1 MRHVLLL
8 LVAVVSVSA
17 CSEKKEVGN
26 GDSAGGGTEESGAGA
41 GGLSKIS
48 TGGTSGSFTKSISS
62 NGGTFSTDSG
72 SASGGND
79 SSTGITSGGS
89 ASTGVGSSGG
99 SSGSAVIK
107 GGSAST
113 GAGSSG
119 GSSGSAVIKGG
130 STSTDGG
137 STGNTVVNGGSSS
150 IGSSS
155 TSSTVVKGGSSSIG
169 GSSTG
174 GTTVSFNENPFKS
187 QKLYVDPN
195 HNARNTANNWSTNGR
210 SEDAEMLRKIYESAQ
225 SPRYLQE
232 WTEQPENDGIEFYAN
247 YYSTLWAKDG
257 SLPVLGAYAIPHR
270 DCGSYSAGGFATAAQ
285 YQTWIDG
292 FARGIGDKKVVVVLE
307 PDGLAAMDCLSAADQ
322 DERVALLKYAI
333 RSLKSKP
340 RAFVYIDVG
349 HSKWRTAN
357 VMIDRLKRVGIE
369 VADGFTL
376 NSANFN
382 TTDSE
387 VAYGTQISQG
397 VGGKHFIVDTSRN
410 GLGPYTGGTHD
421 GDCAPQFNPPGRALG
436 SRPTG
441 DTGFPL
447 VDAFY
452 WLKSPGASD
461 ANCGGFP
468 AAGKWEPEYALG
480 LASRALW

>member
-1 MRHVLLL
+1 MQTNEMRIIQQRHVLLL
-8 LVAVVSVSA
+8 LVAAVSVSA
-17 CSEKKEVGN
+17 CSEKKEIGN

-41 GGLSKIS
+41 GGLSKVS
-48 TGGTSGSFTKSISS
+48 TGGTSGASSKSIASS
-62 NGGTFSTDSG
+62 GGTFSTDSG
-72 SASGGND
+72 GNSSGND

-89 ASTGVGSSGG
+89 ASTGGN
-99 SSGSAVIK
+99 
-107 GGSAST
+107 ST
-113 GAGSSG
+113 GST
-119 GSSGSAVIKGG
+119 AVNGG
-130 STSTDGG
+130 STSIGGNATGSTVANGG
-137 STGNTVVNGGSSS
+137 ST
-150 IGSSS
+150 
-155 TSSTVVKGGSSSIG
+155 SIG

-174 GTTVSFNENPFKS
+174 GTTVFFNDNPFKS

-257 SLPVLGAYAIPHR
+257 SLPVLGAYAVPHR

-292 FARGIGDKKVVVVLE
+292 FTRGIGDKKVVVVLE
-307 PDGLAAMDCLSAADQ
+307 PDGLAAMDCLSTADQ
-322 DERVALLKYAI
+322 DERVELLKYAI
-333 RSLKSKP
+333 RTLKSKP
-340 RAFVYIDVG
+340 RAFVYVDAG
-349 HSKWRTAN
+349 HSTWRTAN
-357 VMIDRLKRVGIE
+357 VMIDRLKRAGIE
-369 VADGFTL
+369 FADGFTL
-376 NSANFN
+376 NNANFN

-397 VGGKHFIVDTSRN
+397 VGGKHFIIDTSRN

-421 GDCAPQFNPPGRALG
+421 GDCASQFNPPGRALG

-461 ANCGGFP
+461 ADCGGFL